1 MARLEADF
9 DHLPH
14 GRRYFGELAYTA
26 KFKIRDPRS
35 RSQGSCASC
44 AREGSR
50 GNFGQSAAPN
60 SACEDCVKALRHGTQ
75 KALHLESELLLG
87 STTHHLQ
94 FHITATQTFRQLS
107 LTSADLPSRAGQR
120 QRRMG
125 AGAGIGADWAWIPQ
139 AASQARGIRGVDPRQ
154 ADKRRFGEIPQLR
167 KEDKFAC
174 LFVLACG
181 TGPDTSPSSGK
192 AKSVCSRSPRALRAL
207 HGVTYDVQIQVR
219 PES

>member
-1 MARLEADF
+1 MYQPSRPHHCRLQLLLITKMARLEADF

-87 STTHHLQ
+87 SVSFSFSTYDYAVCISVRMVA
-94 FHITATQTFRQLS
+94 FRITPKTPAPHARNSRQLIICS
-107 LTSADLPSRAGQR
+107 SILRLRRRSAS
-120 QRRMG
+120 
-125 AGAGIGADWAWIPQ
+125 
-139 AASQARGIRGVDPRQ
+139 
-154 ADKRRFGEIPQLR
+154 
-167 KEDKFAC
+167 
-174 LFVLACG
+174 
-181 TGPDTSPSSGK
+181 SP
-192 AKSVCSRSPRALRAL
+192 
-207 HGVTYDVQIQVR
+207 
-219 PES
+219 